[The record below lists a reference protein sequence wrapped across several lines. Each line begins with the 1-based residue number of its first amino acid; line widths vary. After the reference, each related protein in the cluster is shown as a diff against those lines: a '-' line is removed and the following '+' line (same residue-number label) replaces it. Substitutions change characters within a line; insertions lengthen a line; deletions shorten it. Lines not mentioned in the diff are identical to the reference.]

1 MYLVSSRLPL
11 KYLVFEC
18 NKILKYHQ
26 FVPDMPLA
34 LNQECGIAEERLK
47 KKKKKGLYYPDV
59 TPVFPAAA
67 HMLKPW
73 RNTSQIGFHQ
83 PSGQMDSEQ
92 LVTYCLG
99 YKQRNGKSIQNCPEC
114 RYWHIAKEKVR
125 TDKYNLNT

>member
-47 KKKKKGLYYPDV
+47 KKKKKKDYIIL
-59 TPVFPAAA
+59 
-67 HMLKPW
+67 M
-73 RNTSQIGFHQ
+73 
-83 PSGQMDSEQ
+83 
-92 LVTYCLG
+92 
-99 YKQRNGKSIQNCPEC
+99 
-114 RYWHIAKEKVR
+114 
-125 TDKYNLNT
+125 